1 MIQNTEI
8 VKMDISADNINDKL
22 NEIYKKYHRL
32 ICLQFISVQYKT
44 IQQNEMKL
52 VKDTRR

>member
-22 NEIYKKYHRL
+22 NEIYENYHRL
-32 ICLQFISVQYKT
+32 VMWIMVYILYI
-44 IQQNEMKL
+44 
-52 VKDTRR
+52 

>member
-22 NEIYKKYHRL
+22 NEIYEKYHRL
-32 ICLQFISVQYKT
+32 VMWIMVYILYI
-44 IQQNEMKL
+44 
-52 VKDTRR
+52 